1 MHEHLVADTFIGVL
15 SQGMAQLVTHNGCEL
30 IVRMATIT
38 DEVQKSCI
46 DDDLSARHT
55 EGINL
60 LAVDYIEFPAQSR
73 EHRFVAILLEI
84 DVSSSSQTTA
94 HLSDLVVV
102 RAIVAEL
109 RLADELAILR
119 RTGGED
125 LTIGDEVELAT
136 ARDGYCTAA
145 VEDKET
151 DTEEGSQGHA
161 KLLHIHNSWSRN

>member
-1 MHEHLVADTFIGVL
+1 
-15 SQGMAQLVTHNGCEL
+15 
-30 IVRMATIT
+30 MATIT

-60 LAVDYIEFPAQSR
+60 LAVDYIEFPAQCR
-73 EHRFVAILLEI
+73 EHGFIAILLEI

-125 LTIGDEVELAT
+125 LTIRDEVELAT
-136 ARDGYCTAA
+136 ARDGYRTAA
-145 VEDKET
+145 VEDKEA
-151 DTEEGSQGHA
+151 DTEEGSQSYA
-161 KLLHIHNSWSRN
+161 KFLHIH

>member
-1 MHEHLVADTFIGVL
+1 
-15 SQGMAQLVTHNGCEL
+15 MAQLVTHNGCEL
-30 IVRMATIT
+30 IVRMGTIT

-55 EGINL
+55 EGIDL
-60 LAVDYIEFPAQSR
+60 LAVDYIEFPAQCR

-109 RLADELAILR
+109 RLADEQ
-119 RTGGED
+119 
-125 LTIGDEVELAT
+125 IGRAHV
-136 ARDGYCTAA
+136 
-145 VEDKET
+145 
-151 DTEEGSQGHA
+151 
-161 KLLHIHNSWSRN
+161 

>member
-1 MHEHLVADTFIGVL
+1 M
-15 SQGMAQLVTHNGCEL
+15 
-30 IVRMATIT
+30 
-38 DEVQKSCI
+38 
-46 DDDLSARHT
+46 
-55 EGINL
+55 
-60 LAVDYIEFPAQSR
+60 
-73 EHRFVAILLEI
+73 LEI

-119 RTGGED
+119 RTGSED

-136 ARDGYCTAA
+136 TRDGYCTAA

-151 DTEEGSQGHA
+151 DTEG
-161 KLLHIHNSWSRN
+161 